1 MEVSLPPQLE
11 DFIRSQVRSG
21 RYVDEE
27 EVVRDAL
34 RQMRALV
41 KAAEDP
47 NLVGLVRDAIGFA
60 SSAQREIT
68 SLLQTSDR
76 QTNVAGDLFERA
88 TSLANGVVEVVRK
101 VPGARGVETIIRF
114 PVSQLSNLSTASE
127 TNARA
132 VRQNLEATAK
142 LLGLLTTVLER
153 VNGAGR
159 AVNNAV
165 ITPIS
170 EQRTRGA

>member
-21 RYVDEE
+21 RYVDEQ

-47 NLVGLVRDAIGFA
+47 NVSGLVRDAIGIA

-68 SLLQTSDR
+68 SLLQATDR
-76 QTNVAGDLFERA
+76 QSGRLGDAFNQA
-88 TSLANGVVEVVRK
+88 TSLANGAVEVVRK
-101 VPGARGVETIIRF
+101 VPGARGFETIIRL
-114 PVSQLSNLSTASE
+114 PVSQLSSLSTRSE
-127 TNARA
+127 GQARA
-132 VRQNLEATAK
+132 MRQNLEATAK
-142 LLGLLTTVLER
+142 LLGLLAAVLER

-159 AVNNAV
+159 TVNSV
-165 ITPIS
+165 ITPIAERRS
-170 EQRTRGA
+170 SGA